1 MTDASRIEMRDRIM
15 LLDRLCD
22 QLRSARDD
30 DFDALLVDIRLAL
43 SASHRE
49 QLQQLIRQGPVWDGD
64 VISKADRGD
73 LIRWGLAARVI
84 VKGKD
89 GFTAATYRGA
99 HVMSDRVE
107 VTS

>member
-1 MTDASRIEMRDRIM
+1 MRDRVIM
-15 LLDRLCD
+15 LDRLCE
-22 QLRSARDD
+22 QMKSARDD
-30 DFDALLVDIRLAL
+30 DYDALLVDVRLAL
-43 SASHRE
+43 SGSHRA
-49 QLQQLIRQGPVWDGD
+49 QLKQLINQGPVWDGD

-73 LIRWGLAARVI
+73 LIRWGLAVRVI

-89 GFTAATYRGA
+89 GFTAATYRGS